1 MLARGGTSNERKVST
16 MKLSVIGWDDDGGR
30 WSSARWIASI
40 ERKAQGRVAEI
51 TGASGGRGTEL
62 PLSSDRKVTP
72 AERIA
77 AEIEQERFQRQM
89 SAGYDG
95 RARVECGPSGGI
107 QLQRRSGEGGAVS
120 VATAR
125 GEAVGDFT

>member
-1 MLARGGTSNERKVST
+1 

-30 WSSARWIASI
+30 WSSARWIAPI
-40 ERKAQGRVAEI
+40 EGKAQGRVGEI

-62 PLSSDRKVTP
+62 PLSSDRQSNP

-77 AEIEQERFQRQM
+77 AAIEQEQFNGKCLLALAGGRGW
-89 SAGYDG
+89 SAGRPVG
-95 RARVECGPSGGI
+95 FNSSGA
-107 QLQRRSGEGGAVS
+107 GGAVS